1 MKKKTFIHSLLWILA
16 STTLV
21 HAQVIDFEEADPHTP
36 YVTPKVEGAAAHP
49 TFFLM
54 NYDIDLHHWPH
65 NTEDWHLEYVRVGGD
80 MNGFATNISTPYET
94 SGECSGITNT
104 NDHPAPSSHDLGC
117 WMVTDEGPFWTAP
130 PNVVEIRFQQLSS
143 NPCYE
148 VSGLLV
154 DIDGNEAWRMDVY
167 EDAQYM
173 TSKNLTTLG
182 TPSYSTYLVS
192 DSWGSGGSCT
202 GCATINPNDIYNKST
217 SGSYLAGD
225 GYPTYWHVKLDAPI
239 KAVFFTYVGHQ
250 SSSARFAFDNIKLRE
265 DAAEECT
272 TKADFFSSVRNNK
285 GTFIADA
292 ESSVGS
298 TIVGYSWEI
307 EGNLFSGRSLK
318 YTFSRKGTIPVC
330 LTVTTI
336 NDESGVCCTDTYCK
350 NITISNDLPPCSMEP
365 NFSYSCYT
373 DDCIFKFVGKEG
385 GSNRNVTSWYWEFS
399 DGSKYYTK
407 EVLKTFSQPGTYDV
421 CLTVVGNEDGDGNCC
436 TGTYCKTMN
445 FTNCKGIDYAINCSQ
460 DDPGHTPS
468 LKSQQ
473 SSAAEKTPGQAGN
486 LSSQW
491 SEEVSDF
498 KLYPNPAENK
508 VILELE
514 MKEATDNVAVDL
526 ISINGQRI
534 NLRNSLD
541 LQAGY
546 QSQLIS
552 LPELSP
558 GVYLMEV
565 SQSGKRIATERL
577 VIK

>member
-1 MKKKTFIHSLLWILA
+1 
-16 STTLV
+16 
-21 HAQVIDFEEADPHTP
+21 
-36 YVTPKVEGAAAHP
+36 
-49 TFFLM
+49 
-54 NYDIDLHHWPH
+54 
-65 NTEDWHLEYVRVGGD
+65 
-80 MNGFATNISTPYET
+80 
-94 SGECSGITNT
+94 
-104 NDHPAPSSHDLGC
+104 
-117 WMVTDEGPFWTAP
+117 
-130 PNVVEIRFQQLSS
+130 
-143 NPCYE
+143 
-148 VSGLLV
+148 
-154 DIDGNEAWRMDVY
+154 
-167 EDAQYM
+167 
-173 TSKNLTTLG
+173 
-182 TPSYSTYLVS
+182 
-192 DSWGSGGSCT
+192 
-202 GCATINPNDIYNKST
+202 
-217 SGSYLAGD
+217 
-225 GYPTYWHVKLDAPI
+225 
-239 KAVFFTYVGHQ
+239 
-250 SSSARFAFDNIKLRE
+250 
-265 DAAEECT
+265 
-272 TKADFFSSVRNNK
+272 
-285 GTFIADA
+285 
-292 ESSVGS
+292 
-298 TIVGYSWEI
+298 
-307 EGNLFSGRSLK
+307 
-318 YTFSRKGTIPVC
+318 
-330 LTVTTI
+330 
-336 NDESGVCCTDTYCK
+336 
-350 NITISNDLPPCSMEP
+350 MEP